1 VKGMVGSMKDSL
13 KFKPLIHGLL
23 REELAAVCKELGQS
37 AYRAGQV
44 WDWLYRQHVTA
55 WDEMKNVPTALRE
68 ALAERYELRSVQP
81 LKQDGEHTG
90 TRKIL
95 VELRDGECVEE
106 VLIPARER
114 RTVCVSSQVGC
125 KFACVFCASGRGGWI
140 RNLEAGEIVEELM
153 LAWEDYGARPTN
165 IVFMGMGE
173 PFDNYDAVI
182 KAIRIINDNKGLNIG
197 IRHITISTSGVVPG
211 INRLGSEGLQV
222 ELSVSLHA
230 PDNALRSRLMPVNQR
245 YPIEELIEACARHT
259 ESTGRIV
266 TFEYTLIR
274 DVNDTPDHAVRLA
287 KLLKVL
293 PCHVN
298 LISLSPVD
306 GYEGLPPLEGTS
318 EIFKV
323 QLAKVGIN
331 ATYRVSKGGTIDAA
345 CGQLRLRRQD
355 SKVRIQTES

>member
-1 VKGMVGSMKDSL
+1 MKDSL

-23 REELAAVCKELGQS
+23 RDELTVACKELGQP
-37 AYRAGQV
+37 AYRVGQV
-44 WDWLYRQHVTA
+44 WEWLYRQHVKT
-55 WDEMKNVPTALRE
+55 WEEMKNVPTALRD
-68 ALAERYELRSVQP
+68 ALAERYELLSVKH

-95 VELRDGECVEE
+95 VGLRDGECVEE

-125 KFACVFCASGRGGWI
+125 KFACAFCASGKGGWV

-153 LAWEDYGARPTN
+153 LAWAEYGDRPTN

-173 PFDNYDAVI
+173 PFDNYEAVI
-182 KAIRIINDNKGLNIG
+182 KAIRIINDGKGLNIG

-211 INRLGSEGLQV
+211 IIRLGSEGLQV

-230 PDNALRSRLMPVNQR
+230 PNNELRNRLMPVNKR

-259 ESTGRIV
+259 EATGRIV

-274 DVNDTPDHAVRLA
+274 GINDTRAHAVELA
-287 KLLKVL
+287 KLLKAL
-293 PCHVN
+293 PSRVN
-298 LISLSPVD
+298 LIPLSPVD
-306 GYEGLPPLEGTS
+306 GYEGLPPLDGTS
-318 EIFKV
+318 EIFKE
-323 QLAKVGIN
+323 QLAKVGVN
-331 ATYRVSKGGTIDAA
+331 ATYRVSKGGSIDAA
-345 CGQLRLRRQD
+345 CGQLRLRSLKSTRQA
-355 SKVRIQTES
+355 

>member
-1 VKGMVGSMKDSL
+1 MVGSMKDSI

-23 REELAAVCKELGQS
+23 RDELTAVCKELGQA

-44 WDWLYRQHVTA
+44 WDWLYRQHVKT
-55 WDEMKNVPTALRE
+55 WEEMKNVPTALQE
-68 ALAERYELRSVQP
+68 ALAERYELLSVTHM
-81 LKQDGEHTG
+81 KQDGEHTG

-95 VELRDGECVEE
+95 VGLRDGECVEE

-125 KFACVFCASGRGGWI
+125 KFACAFCASGKGGWI

-153 LAWEDYGARPTN
+153 LAWEEYGDRPTN

-173 PFDNYDAVI
+173 LFDNYDAVI
-182 KAIRIINDNKGLNIG
+182 KAIRIINDGKGLNIG

-211 INRLGSEGLQV
+211 INRLGGEGLQV

-230 PDNALRSRLMPVNQR
+230 PNNELRSRLMPVNKR
-245 YPIEELIEACARHT
+245 YPIEELIEACAKHT
-259 ESTGRIV
+259 EATGRIV

-274 DVNDTPDHAVRLA
+274 GVNDTPEHAVQLA
-287 KLLKVL
+287 KLLKTL

-298 LISLSPVD
+298 LIPLSPVD
-306 GYEGLPPLEGTS
+306 GYEGLPPLDGTS
-318 EIFKV
+318 DIFKI
-323 QLAKVGIN
+323 QLAKVGVN
-331 ATYRVSKGGTIDAA
+331 ATYRVSKGGAIDAA
-345 CGQLRLRRQD
+345 CGQLRLR
-355 SKVRIQTES
+355 SLKSET

>member
-1 VKGMVGSMKDSL
+1 
-13 KFKPLIHGLL
+13 
-23 REELAAVCKELGQS
+23 
-37 AYRAGQV
+37 
-44 WDWLYRQHVTA
+44 
-55 WDEMKNVPTALRE
+55 
-68 ALAERYELRSVQP
+68 
-81 LKQDGEHTG
+81 
-90 TRKIL
+90 
-95 VELRDGECVEE
+95 
-106 VLIPARER
+106 
-114 RTVCVSSQVGC
+114 VGC

-287 KLLKVL
+287 KLLKGL